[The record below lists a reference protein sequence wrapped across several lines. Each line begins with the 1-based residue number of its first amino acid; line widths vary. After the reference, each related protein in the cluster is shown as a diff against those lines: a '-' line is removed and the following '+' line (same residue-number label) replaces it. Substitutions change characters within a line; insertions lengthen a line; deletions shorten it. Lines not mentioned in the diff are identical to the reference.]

1 MGCFFFEGQK
11 IIAMSIIQLLAKEM
25 EQEAA
30 ITRKMLESVPDD
42 KFDWK
47 PHDKSMALLPLATH
61 IAELPTWVSLALNTN
76 ELDFATMDYQPA
88 PIAKTADLLELQER
102 SLQDGLSRLKEAKD
116 DELWPD
122 WTLRSSEQIYS
133 TTSKYEVIRMSFAQI
148 IHHRAQLGVYL
159 RLLNIPIPGSY
170 GPSADE
176 TGF

>member
-1 MGCFFFEGQK
+1 
-11 IIAMSIIQLLAKEM
+11 MSIIQLLVKEM

-30 ITRKMLESVPDD
+30 ITRKMLERVPDD

-47 PHDKSMALLPLATH
+47 PHEKSMAMLPLTTH
-61 IAELPTWVSLALNTN
+61 IAELPTWVSMALNTS
-76 ELDFATMDYQPA
+76 ELDFATMDYKPTPVSKA
-88 PIAKTADLLELQER
+88 SDLLELHER
-102 SLQDGLSRLKEAKD
+102 SLQEGLSRLKQATE

-122 WTLRSSEQIYS
+122 WTLRNGEQVYS